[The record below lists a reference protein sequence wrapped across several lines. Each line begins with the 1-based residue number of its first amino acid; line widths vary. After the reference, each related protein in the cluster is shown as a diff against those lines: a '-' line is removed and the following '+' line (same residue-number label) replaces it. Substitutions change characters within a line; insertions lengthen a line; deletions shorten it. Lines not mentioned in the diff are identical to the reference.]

1 MGADPKRFETFEE
14 EKVMFTKIEQASK
27 SEPPT
32 LYPLKPNY
40 FYDI

>member
-1 MGADPKRFETFEE
+1 MGADPKRFKTFEE
-14 EKVMFTKIEQASK
+14 EKMMFTKTEQASK

-32 LYPLKPNY
+32 LYSTKPNY